1 MSLDR
6 PWRRCGLKKRGRGT
20 WETDHLPILGWSV
33 TRRPATA
40 AIRRDD
46 REEAMRLSGT
56 ATLGGEAYRRWS
68 ESSLD
73 QVRANLIKA
82 EFLGSGF
89 APLDADQVGSV

>member
-1 MSLDR
+1 
-6 PWRRCGLKKRGRGT
+6 
-20 WETDHLPILGWSV
+20 
-33 TRRPATA
+33 
-40 AIRRDD
+40 
-46 REEAMRLSGT
+46 MRLSGT

-89 APLDADQVGSV
+89 APLDVDQVGSVQPPTLLVTGEQSPGLLHRLIDWLIEIGDN